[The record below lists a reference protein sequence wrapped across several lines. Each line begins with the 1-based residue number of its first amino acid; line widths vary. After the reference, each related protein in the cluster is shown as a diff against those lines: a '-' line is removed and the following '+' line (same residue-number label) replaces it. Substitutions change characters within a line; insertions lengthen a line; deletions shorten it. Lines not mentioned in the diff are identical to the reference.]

1 MHLKIKVQFYEYI
14 MKVSIITVVYNNA
27 NTIRSAINSV
37 LNQSYNEIEYIII
50 DGASTDKTLDIINE
64 YRDKISVI
72 VSEKDKGI
80 YDAMNKGI
88 LQATGDIIGI
98 LNSDD
103 LYENNKIIELIAD
116 EFIKDKKL
124 EILYGD
130 LVYVAINDIAK
141 IVRKWTSCDYD
152 LTFFERGE
160 VPPHPSLFLKKNVY
174 NIAGLFNLEYKLASD
189 YEFMLRVFKKN
200 TFKIKYIN
208 KILVKMRLGGA
219 TNKNYKNIYL
229 GNVEIHKAWNKNGL
243 KIPLF
248 FTPRRIYKR
257 FIQFL

>member
-1 MHLKIKVQFYEYI
+1 
-14 MKVSIITVVYNNA
+14 MKVSIITVVYNNVK
-27 NTIRSAINSV
+27 TIRSAINSV
-37 LNQSYNEIEYIII
+37 LSQSYNEIEYIIV
-50 DGASTDKTLDIINE
+50 DGASTDGTLEIINE

-72 VSEKDKGI
+72 VSEKDNGI

-103 LYENNKIIELIAD
+103 LYENNKIIEIIAD

-124 EILYGD
+124 EIVYGD
-130 LVYVAINDIAK
+130 LVYVAKNDITK

-152 LTFFERGE
+152 LTFFDRGE
-160 VPPHPSLFLKKNVY
+160 VPPHPSLFLKNNVY
-174 NIAGLFNLEYKLASD
+174 KIAGLFNIEYKLASD

-200 TFKIKYIN
+200 TFKLKYIN

-229 GNVEIHKAWNKNGL
+229 GNIEILRAWKLNGL
-243 KIPLF
+243 KIPILF
-248 FTPRRIYKR
+248 IPRRIIKR
-257 FIQFL
+257 LSQFL

>member
-1 MHLKIKVQFYEYI
+1 MHSNIKIQFFKL
-14 MKVSIITVVYNNA
+14 MKVSIITVVYNNVK
-27 NTIRSAINSV
+27 TIRSAINSV

-50 DGASTDKTLDIINE
+50 DGASTDGTLDIINE

-72 VSEKDKGI
+72 VSEKDNGI

-103 LYENNKIIELIAD
+103 LYDNNKIIEIIAD

-124 EILYGD
+124 EIVYGD
-130 LVYVAINDIAK
+130 LVYVAKNDISK

-152 LTFFERGE
+152 LTFFDRGE
-160 VPPHPSLFLKKNVY
+160 VPPHPSLFLKNNVY
-174 NIAGLFNLEYKLASD
+174 KIAGLFNLEYKLASD

-200 TFKIKYIN
+200 TFKLKYIN
-208 KILVKMRLGGA
+208 KVLVKMRLGGA

-229 GNVEIHKAWNKNGL
+229 GNVEILKAWKINGL
-243 KIPLF
+243 KIPILF
-248 FTPRRIYKR
+248 IPRRIIKR
-257 FIQFL
+257 LSQFI

>member
-1 MHLKIKVQFYEYI
+1 MHSKIKIQFFKL

-27 NTIRSAINSV
+27 KTIRSAINSV
-37 LNQSYNEIEYIII
+37 LSQSYNEIEYIIV
-50 DGASTDKTLDIINE
+50 DGASTDGTLEIINE

-72 VSEKDKGI
+72 VSEKDNGI

-103 LYENNKIIELIAD
+103 LYDNNKIIEIIAD

-124 EILYGD
+124 EIVYGD
-130 LVYVAINDIAK
+130 LVYVAKNDITK

-152 LTFFERGE
+152 LTFFDRGE
-160 VPPHPSLFLKKNVY
+160 VPPHPSLFLKNNVY
-174 NIAGLFNLEYKLASD
+174 KIVGLFNIEYKLASD

-200 TFKIKYIN
+200 TFKLKYIN

-229 GNVEIHKAWNKNGL
+229 GNIEILRAWKLNGL
-243 KIPLF
+243 KIPILF
-248 FTPRRIYKR
+248 IPRRIIKR
-257 FIQFL
+257 LSQFL